1 MYCRSI
7 IPESAIQGMKGQP
20 LTNFVKT
27 CIPKQPSQNDGTSCG
42 VHALVAVDAIANDPP
57 AHINAKLL
65 AQRTSLQVD
74 QRFGAR

>member
-1 MYCRSI
+1 MYSRSI
-7 IPESAIQGMKGQP
+7 ILASAIQGMKGQP
-20 LTNFVKT
+20 LTNFLETYV
-27 CIPKQPSQNDGTSCG
+27 PKQPSQNDGTSCG
-42 VHALVAVDAIANDPP
+42 VHALVAVDAIANEPP